1 MMKYSFIASR
11 PKQIISSEMRLA
23 LFFFGVNIAMMSLAY
38 LFLAYKTAIFKENHT
53 SFSSNM
59 KKLESST
66 YTLEEKIATI
76 ETEIKKHEQIS
87 TDNTVMAESIHNIF
101 DLTPDNI
108 TLMRAELEEKSLI
121 LYGITPNKDTYN
133 FMLEAPLKSI
143 FNRTYTSFYP
153 IENGW
158 YRFVSTNY
166 LDEESSVEVGE

>member
-1 MMKYSFIASR
+1 MKYSFIASR